1 MLKTLKKKLEGK
13 RIDLQKI
20 NKTFSNIKAQL
31 IKIYLE
37 NSNNK

>member
-1 MLKTLKKKLEGK
+1 MLKTLKKKLKGK
-13 RIDLQKI
+13 RIDFQKI
-20 NKTFSNIKAQL
+20 NKTFNDIKRQL